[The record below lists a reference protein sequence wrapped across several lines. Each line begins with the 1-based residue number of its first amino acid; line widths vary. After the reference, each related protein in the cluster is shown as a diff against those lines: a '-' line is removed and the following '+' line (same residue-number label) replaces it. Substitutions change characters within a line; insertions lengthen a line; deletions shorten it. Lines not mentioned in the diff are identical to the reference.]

1 MQLAFLGRIEEH
13 QEAALELANFCFETL
28 DVNRLIYV
36 GGDDALDRV
45 VSARLR
51 DSRPPTANALDTSTA
66 SDSSATSLSTAE
78 GFWFRVM
85 QCLDASPAVIRARV
99 AEEQRLL
106 SLMRLET
113 VVDDAEVPLI
123 ATWQRYRVCA
133 KITPGAVTANP
144 DEIVVWGAG
153 APAQLPKTSQAP
165 LVLSPGSLSEAGLL
179 VLRLGTEPT
188 VTLDIELFNQSG
200 KRQDHSRLHLWD

>member
-51 DSRPPTANALDTSTA
+51 DSQPPTANA
-66 SDSSATSLSTAE
+66 SDSTAE

-85 QCLDASPAVIRARV
+85 QCLDATPEVIRERV

-113 VVDDAEVPLI
+113 VVDDAEAPLI
-123 ATWQRYRVCA
+123 ATWERYRVCA

-144 DEIVVWGAG
+144 DEIVVWGAS
-153 APAQLPKTSQAP
+153 APAQLPKTRSSP

-188 VTLDIELFNQSG
+188 VTLDIELFDQTG
-200 KRQDHSRLHLWD
+200 KRRDHSRLHLWD

>member
-51 DSRPPTANALDTSTA
+51 DSQPPTANA
-66 SDSSATSLSTAE
+66 SDSSAE

-85 QCLDASPAVIRARV
+85 QCLDATPEMIRARV

-123 ATWQRYRVCA
+123 ATWQQYRVCA

-144 DEIVVWGAG
+144 DEIVVWGAS
-153 APAQLPKTSQAP
+153 APAQLPKTRQSP